1 MIKNT
6 EGGTPSV
13 LSKGSSALGTLLG
26 STKQYTLA
34 IVLIVLVSIV
44 GCGSFFSVGAGV
56 VGVTF
61 NSITGDTAAYSQ
73 GMYFKIPIVT
83 SVIKFDVKTQR
94 EDIQADSASKDLQKV
109 KVHVA
114 INYHLD
120 YKKVNELY
128 VKVGR
133 DYIEKVINPAVN
145 ESVKASVAQFPV
157 EEIIVKREDVK
168 ILIEKSLKDR
178 LAIYNIILESVN
190 LVNISFDEEFNRV
203 VEQKQIEEQKIKTAE
218 YIKKQ
223 AEQKKQATILEAEG
237 EARKQEL
244 LRATISKDTVMMKW
258 IDKWDGKLPTYMMG
272 DKTMMMVPGDNK

>member
-1 MIKNT
+1 MPLAQAQGQILLEKLMAS
-6 EGGTPSV
+6 PKKFV
-13 LSKGSSALGTLLG
+13 PAIALLI
-26 STKQYTLA
+26 LA
-34 IVLIVLVSIV
+34 FLV
-44 GCGSFFSVGAGV
+44 GCGSFFQVGAGV

-61 NSITGDTAAYSQ
+61 NSITGSTAAFSQ

-109 KVHVA
+109 KVFVA

-120 YKKVNELY
+120 YLKVNELY

-133 DYIEKVINPAVN
+133 DFNDKVIHPAVN

-168 ILIEKSLKDR
+168 MLIEKSLKDR

-190 LVNISFDEEFNRV
+190 LVNIAFDDEFNKV

-258 IDKWDGKLPTYMMG
+258 IDKWDGKLPTYMVG
-272 DKTMMMVPGDNK
+272 DKTLMTIPGGGK

>member
-1 MIKNT
+1 MVKNT
-6 EGGTPSV
+6 DSETPSV
-13 LSKGSSALGTLLG
+13 QSKGSIGLGTVLG
-26 STKQYTLA
+26 PAKQYALA
-34 IVLIVLVSIV
+34 IVLIILAFVV

-133 DYIEKVINPAVN
+133 DFNEKVIHPAVN

-190 LVNISFDEEFNRV
+190 LVNISFDEEFNKV

-272 DKTMMMVPGDNK
+272 NKTMMMVPGDNK

>member
-1 MIKNT
+1 MTKISDG
-6 EGGTPSV
+6 ETPSASSR
-13 LSKGSSALGTLLG
+13 LSGMVENALGSVKKSALAL
-26 STKQYTLA
+26 S
-34 IVLIVLVSIV
+34 IIFLISIV
-44 GCGSFFSVGAGV
+44 GCGTFFSVGAGV

-61 NSITGDTAAYSQ
+61 NSVTGDTAAYSQ

-133 DYIEKVINPAVN
+133 DYTEKVIHPAVN

-178 LAIYNIILESVN
+178 LSIYNIILESVN
-190 LVNISFDEEFNRV
+190 LVNISFDDEFNRV

-244 LRATISKDTVMMKW
+244 LRATISRDTVMMKW
-258 IDKWDGKLPTYMMG
+258 IDKWDGKLPNYMMG
-272 DKTMMMVPGDNK
+272 DKTMMMLPGGN

>member
-6 EGGTPSV
+6 ERGVPSIQ
-13 LSKGSSALGTLLG
+13 SKVSTALETLLG
-26 STKQYTLA
+26 PTRQYVLA
-34 IVLIVLVSIV
+34 IVLIVLALIV

-73 GMYFKIPIVT
+73 GMYFKIPVVT

-133 DYIEKVINPAVN
+133 DYTEKVIHPAVN

-178 LAIYNIILESVN
+178 LAYYNIILESVN
-190 LVNISFDEEFNRV
+190 LVNISFDDEFNRV

-272 DKTMMMVPGDNK
+272 DKTMMMVPGGKE

>member
-1 MIKNT
+1 MIKKT
-6 EGGTPSV
+6 DGETTYEQIKPSNI
-13 LSKGSSALGTLLG
+13 LQTILG
-26 STKQYTLA
+26 SVKKFSLTIIV
-34 IVLIVLVSIV
+34 IVLALIV

-61 NSITGDTAAYSQ
+61 NTVTGATAAYSQ

-83 SVIKFDVKTQR
+83 SVVKFDVKTQR

-109 KVHVA
+109 QVHVA

-133 DYIEKVINPAVN
+133 DYIEKVIHPAVN

-168 ILIEKSLKDR
+168 VLIEKSLKDR

-272 DKTMMMVPGDNK
+272 DKTMMMVPGGN